1 MLAKIVIDVWESLTW
16 SLILNN
22 NNLTKEAQEL
32 IISADKYSLNICHMP
47 DS

>member
-22 NNLTKEAQEL
+22 NNLTKEAL
-32 IISADKYSLNICHMP
+32 LRAHYFS
-47 DS
+47 